1 MSRLTYVVLA
11 AGASTRMGFD
21 KTVRRQRGLAP
32 LERLALALA
41 QRPAVVVVP
50 TRLSHIAST
59 MIPHATIVAND
70 EPSRGMTH
78 SLHVALRAVDLA
90 VPFGVLL
97 GDMPAMTQATLL
109 RTEALMAPNIDVAFP
124 VGIDGAP
131 GHPVLFSV
139 RARRVVEALAQ
150 GDTLRRARD
159 DSSLTRA
166 TWTCT
171 DRSAFLDLD
180 VPSEW
185 EAFRA

>member
-1 MSRLTYVVLA
+1 MNRPTYVVLA

-41 QRPAVVVVP
+41 HRAAVVVVP
-50 TRLSHIAST
+50 TRLRHIAST
-59 MIPHATIVAND
+59 MIPHATVVTND
-70 EPSRGMTH
+70 EPSQGMTR
-78 SLHVALRAVDLA
+78 SLHVALRAVDVA
-90 VPFGVLL
+90 APFGVLL

-109 RTEALMAPNIDVAFP
+109 RTEALMETEIDVAFP

-131 GHPVLFSV
+131 GHPVLFSA

-171 DRSAFLDLD
+171 NRSAFLDLD
-180 VPSEW
+180 VPAQW
-185 EAFRA
+185 EAFHA